1 MSHSPLCSFT
11 EFHDKHVLVVGQG
24 PVLDIAKSL
33 GFTNVTTIDEYRT
46 AFPTLDA
53 VDHKNRK
60 CEYIHSFQVY
70 TNFILYDIPL

>member
-11 EFHDKHVLVVGQG
+11 EFHDRHVLVVGQG

-33 GFTNVTTIDEYRT
+33 GFTNVTTIDEYRE

-53 VDHKNRK
+53 VDYKNRK
-60 CEYIHSFQVY
+60 CEYLLCFW
-70 TNFILYDIPL
+70 LYSNIIFLT